1 MNKVFYDHLIIIEE
15 VITIIDAHDIDAQ
28 EKKQIIEL
36 VEQTLHQE
44 ILNTIFTHLPKD
56 HHETFLIHFNA
67 VPHDQKILDFVKDK
81 SGIDIEKEILKTANG
96 VKKKILKE
104 ITLAQKT

>member
-28 EKKQIIEL
+28 EKKQIMDL

-44 ILNTIFTHLPKD
+44 ILNTVFNHLPKD

-67 VPHDQKILDFVKDK
+67 VPHDRKIIDFIKDK
-81 SGIDIEKEILKTANG
+81 SGVDIEKEILKTANS
-96 VKKKILKE
+96 VKKKIIKE
-104 ITLAQKT
+104 IKTAQL